1 MEDLKM
7 PKASSEGTG
16 APKKKA
22 RRSRNDRS
30 ERIEKISKSSSQIVR
45 DAAALLDEEISA
57 GIVAAKQIQERFQ
70 KDRRVDVGDFK
81 KALEKFQAD
90 AHEVVNLLNTQ
101 ISEARSQENTE
112 LANRLL
118 QNAHSAV
125 DIAVEMVNMGAE
137 IADELAQAKL
147 KQKAN
152 TRTKRS
158 R

>member
-1 MEDLKM
+1 M